1 MQNRQNVKCFANA
14 SAVAK
19 QNLLVT
25 NAKCFGSAS
34 GQRMVVRYLVSNSES
49 APDSNVQKSN
59 VQLANRMPRLQ
70 ILYLNAVACVTN
82 PKWSKECGKFDL
94 IKKD

>member
-1 MQNRQNVKCFANA
+1 MQVLLQNKI
-14 SAVAK
+14 K
-19 QNLLVT
+19 T

-59 VQLANRMPRLQ
+59 VQLANKMPRLR
-70 ILYLNAVACVTN
+70 ILYVNAVACVTN

-94 IKKD
+94 IMKD